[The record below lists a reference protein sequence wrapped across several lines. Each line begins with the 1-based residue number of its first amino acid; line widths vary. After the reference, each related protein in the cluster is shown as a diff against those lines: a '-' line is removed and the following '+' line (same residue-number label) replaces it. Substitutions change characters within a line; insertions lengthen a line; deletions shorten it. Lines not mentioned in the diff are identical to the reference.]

1 MRSLAHLKNR
11 NRRRIGRTIRPV
23 CLRILTCGLALLPGC
38 ATRDG
43 AQGRIEAAYQT
54 GRHQALDE
62 VYESRFPVVT
72 VLGPVATPKLDWT
85 EDLTLARA
93 IVAARYL
100 APADPSR
107 IILHRGGSRFEIN
120 PTELL
125 AGQDWALLPGDRVEI
140 IP

>member
-1 MRSLAHLKNR
+1 MCRQILA
-11 NRRRIGRTIRPV
+11 
-23 CLRILTCGLALLPGC
+23 CGLVLSPGC

-43 AQGRIEAAYQT
+43 AQGRIEAAYQA

-72 VLGPVATPKLDWT
+72 VLGPVEIPKLDWT
-85 EDLTLARA
+85 EHLTLARA

-120 PTELL
+120 PAQLL
-125 AGQDWALLPGDRVEI
+125 AGEDWSLLPGDRVEI